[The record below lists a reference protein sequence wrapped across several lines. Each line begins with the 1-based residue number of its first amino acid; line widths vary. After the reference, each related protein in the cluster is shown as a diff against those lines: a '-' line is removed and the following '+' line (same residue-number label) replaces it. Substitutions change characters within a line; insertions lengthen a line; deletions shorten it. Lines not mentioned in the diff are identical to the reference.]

1 MSPSPLGRKRLF
13 GLVALVATLG
23 VASVAPPARAD
34 DPVSDE
40 AKSHFKA
47 GVSLLQDPDGERV
60 EEAYREFK
68 AAYTISKSSKIL
80 GNMGFCAMKLERDGE
95 AIEAYTQYLRDVTD
109 LEADERAQITR
120 DVQTLGVGVVRVG
133 LKVTAPA
140 GTKVI
145 VSDVRTPVKGDRITN
160 TYPVQVAAGASNAT
174 LNIGVRSGHH
184 VITIRS
190 PGFADETWEV
200 DALAG
205 SRETHEVTLRAPV
218 KDPTPAPVRSLPEAP
233 RAEQSPSVVPWVV
246 AGVGGA
252 MVVVGA
258 ITGVVALGKQS
269 DISTACP
276 NDVCPASF
284 DLAGARSSAKTFIG
298 VTDVLL
304 IGGGVLAAAGIT
316 WGILSSSKSSGAPA
330 SAPKTRISLFPALS
344 ASCGPQGCTGVAKVN
359 F

>member
-1 MSPSPLGRKRLF
+1 MSSSRLGRKRLF
-13 GLVALVATLG
+13 GLVLLVATLG
-23 VASVAPPARAD
+23 VVSVAPLARAD
-34 DPVSDE
+34 DPVSEE
-40 AKSHFKA
+40 AKTHFKA
-47 GVSLLQDPDGERV
+47 GVSLLQDPDGERI

-68 AAYTISKSSKIL
+68 AAYAISKSSKIL
-80 GNMGFCAMKLERDGE
+80 GNMGFCAMKLERDSE

-133 LKVTAPA
+133 LKITAPA
-140 GTKVI
+140 GAKVI

-160 TYPVQVAAGASNAT
+160 TYPLQVAVGASSAT
-174 LNIGVRSGHH
+174 LNIGIRSGHH
-184 VITIRS
+184 LVTVRS
-190 PGFADETWEV
+190 AGLVDETWEV

-205 SRETHEVTLRAPV
+205 SKETHEVTLHTPV
-218 KDPTPAPVRSLPEAP
+218 KDPTPGPIRSLPESP
-233 RAEQSPSVVPWVV
+233 RASPSVVPWVV

-252 MVVVGA
+252 MVVAGA

-276 NDVCPASF
+276 NDICPTSF

-316 WGILSSSKSSGAPA
+316 WGILSSSKGPPTSAA
-330 SAPKTRISLFPALS
+330 SAPKTRVSLFPALS
-344 ASCGPQGCTGVAKVN
+344 ASCGPLGCTGVAKVT